1 MSKNLAYH
9 FNTASHLEVQNNS
22 NGDWVQVTCNTF
34 RSYAGNRRVNGET
47 YIGPLFYSGTNL
59 LYEKPLNGKIIH
71 LKEEDDV
78 KNLKEVRKNSRYAY
92 SNEWI

>member
-34 RSYAGNRRVNGET
+34 RSYAGNRRTYGEE
-47 YIGPLFYSGTNL
+47 YVGPNLYSGTNL
-59 LYEKPLNGKIIH
+59 LYEGPLTGKIIS
-71 LKEEDDV
+71 LEEGEDI
-78 KNLKEVRKNSRYAY
+78 SH
-92 SNEWI
+92 

>member
-34 RSYAGNRRVNGET
+34 RSYAGNRRINGET
-47 YIGPLFYSGTNL
+47 YLGAGFYSGA
-59 LYEKPLNGKIIH
+59 
-71 LKEEDDV
+71 D
-78 KNLKEVRKNSRYAY
+78 
-92 SNEWI
+92 